1 MMTNKSNLLQNRLL
15 LICACFI
22 FTIHLSAQSS
32 QNNKWQL
39 LVEPYLMFPNMHG
52 TTGIGNLPDAEV
64 DENPSDIF
72 KNLQIAAMLY
82 AEAHK
87 GGFTISSDLTYMKLG
102 DDVVGKHGILTGD
115 VNVKQ
120 LTWELAGLYKLRPWL
135 NAGIGLQLNSIK
147 SKANLTLNT
156 SPTISSNS
164 SSSETWLDPSI
175 IAATKLPLSKN
186 NKWFWQFRA
195 NLGGFGIGSD
205 LYYQFQ
211 TYFGYAIS
219 RRCQAS
225 AGYRLVDI
233 DYEKGNN
240 NNRFLYNMKTFGPVL
255 RFGIKF

>member
-52 TTGIGNLPDAEV
+52 TTGMGNLPDAEV

-102 DDVVGKHGILTGD
+102 DNVVGTHGILTGD

-175 IAATKLPLSKN
+175 IAATKLPLPKTIN
-186 NKWFWQFRA
+186 
-195 NLGGFGIGSD
+195 GSGSFA
-205 LYYQFQ
+205 LILAVLALVQTCITNFKPISVMLFQ
-211 TYFGYAIS
+211 DVA
-219 RRCQAS
+219 RHLQAT
-225 AGYRLVDI
+225 GLLI
-233 DYEKGNN
+233 
-240 NNRFLYNMKTFGPVL
+240 LIMKKEITTTAFYT
-255 RFGIKF
+255 I